1 MSSDEGGE
9 TATMPTTNGELHPP
23 SADSSAP
30 SSPGKRKRMSSPD
43 GRSAQENASASQ
55 EKNKVEETLRY
66 LVKILSKDDTDLQ
79 LLKFHLPSA
88 SPSKPRSKRAKLS
101 DEKDEHTTIESRVAS
116 GHYKSIQEFLEDVE
130 KASTGLIE
138 RQQSQGAVPNGVRD
152 HTGAASVTELV
163 NRIAAFKRHMND
175 LLVQT
180 SYLNKPTIKTEPS
193 EEDAEITAE
202 PHAPNTGG
210 RQDKTVLTL
219 FGNPSNPKQLFSSLQ
234 QSTKVPLA
242 PSEPGAPRYV
252 EVQAP
257 LRENALPN
265 GISTTKVVPYN
276 LATSGQNKTKTIGEV
291 FAPRPGLPQLEP
303 PRRARAWARDSSNM
317 WIDPFEAVTSVKSI
331 PGERNNYCFASLP
344 SGYWLQYGGI
354 TSSPSYWARKQ
365 KPSATHNG
373 EVDPAQKQQEGL
385 LPPEDD
391 PAALQGVYSSFAP
404 SFDSSGAIVQADSKD
419 LVWWAKRGA
428 KRFRTLLS
436 LANPVDT
443 VSEEPAELDEDS
455 LEETVKTFKP
465 EEISEE
471 QIDKPTDEKESKDMD
486 EVLRDISELLE
497 TLNSY
502 QQIRNLDF
510 PSASAQNADS
520 KDTSNDVGTPST
532 PSAAERSI
540 YETLKSSL
548 AAIISNLPP
557 YAVAKLNGEQLADL
571 NISQKIVVENPDYP
585 GTMEKDDFTIQ
596 QERIAAATGAN
607 RATTPNMASTTRP
620 GTYQG
625 PQTPAGGYNQRAYP
639 PNARVQ
645 PPPGGYQAPQ
655 QYYGARPSTS
665 SPYAPAATPNYAG
678 SRPQAPPS
686 GQRPGYVPPYSQP
699 GAQYNQASTLQQFQR
714 PAQNGY
720 SPYPA
725 QQGPP
730 AQGSPQPYAQRPA
743 QPGAYNAPYAPPRSA
758 SPQKQP
764 PYGTPQPRTPYMNPG
779 PGNSQQRYY
788 PQQQQPPHYGPYS
801 SSQSSPPSTTY
812 ANSAAAATYTRSAAE
827 QAALMDRN
835 KAQIT
840 ANQNRQNSGTPQPPA
855 PQQQQKQ
862 QQSTEQSGSQERS
875 VTPGNKQSS
884 TPTPAGAS
892 Q

>member
-1 MSSDEGGE
+1 MCFYQIS
-9 TATMPTTNGELHPP
+9 
-23 SADSSAP
+23 
-30 SSPGKRKRMSSPD
+30 
-43 GRSAQENASASQ
+43 
-55 EKNKVEETLRY
+55 
-66 LVKILSKDDTDLQ
+66 LSLLTISRDDTDLQ
-79 LLKFHLPSA
+79 LLKFPLPTP
-88 SPSKPRSKRAKLS
+88 SPAKPRSKRAKLS
-101 DEKDEHTTIESRVAS
+101 DESHEHTTIESRVAS
-116 GHYKSIQEFLEDVE
+116 GHYKSVQEFLEDVE

-138 RQQSQGAVPNGVRD
+138 RHQSRGANGVRD
-152 HTGAASVTELV
+152 HTGATPVTELV
-163 NRIAAFKRHMND
+163 NRIAAFKRHMNN
-175 LLVQT
+175 LLRQT
-180 SYLNKPTIKTEPS
+180 SYLTKPIVKTEPS
-193 EEDAEITAE
+193 EEDAESSTE

-210 RQDKTVLTL
+210 REDKTVLTL

-242 PSEPGAPRYV
+242 SSEGGVQRYV

-265 GISTTKVVPYN
+265 GISITKVVPYN
-276 LATSGQNKTKTIGEV
+276 LATGGQSKPTKTIGEV

-303 PRRARAWARDSSNM
+303 PRRARSWARDSSSM
-317 WIDPFEAVTSVKSI
+317 WIDPFEAVTNIKSF

-354 TSSPSYWARKQ
+354 TSSPSFWDRKQ
-365 KPSATHNG
+365 KPSAAYNG
-373 EVDPAQKQQEGL
+373 EGDPAQRQQEEL
-385 LPPEDD
+385 LPLEDD
-391 PAALQGVYSSFAP
+391 PSVLQGVYSSFAP

-428 KRFRTLLS
+428 KRFRQLLS
-436 LANPVDT
+436 LAYTDA
-443 VSEEPAELDEDS
+443 VSEEPVAELDEDS

-471 QIDKPTDEKESKDMD
+471 VVEKPVDEKESKELD
-486 EVLRDISELLE
+486 EILREISELLE

-510 PSASAQNADS
+510 PPAESQDAL
-520 KDTSNDVGTPST
+520 KDVGTPST
-532 PSAAERSI
+532 PSAAERSV

-548 AAIISNLPP
+548 AALIANLPP

-585 GTMEKDDFTIQ
+585 GTMEKDDFTLQ
-596 QERIAAATGAN
+596 QERIAAAAAAN
-607 RATTPNMASTTRP
+607 RAPTPNMASASRP
-620 GTYQG
+620 GGYQG

-645 PPPGGYQAPQ
+645 QPPGGYQPPQ
-655 QYYGARPSTS
+655 PYYGGRQPPTS
-665 SPYAPAATPNYAG
+665 SPYAPASAPNYAG

-686 GQRPGYVPPYSQP
+686 AQRPGYIPPYSQP
-699 GAQYNQASTLQQFQR
+699 GAPYNQASTLQQYQR

-730 AQGSPQPYAQRPA
+730 SAQGSPQPYAQRPA
-743 QPGAYNAPYAPPRSA
+743 QPGPYNAPYAPPRSA

-779 PGNSQQRYY
+779 PGNPQQRYY
-788 PQQQQPPHYGPYS
+788 PPQQQPPHYGPYP
-801 SSQSSPPSTTY
+801 SSQPPAPATTY
-812 ANSAAAATYTRSAAE
+812 ANSAAAVTYARSAAE
-827 QAALMDRN
+827 QAALMERN
-835 KAQIT
+835 KAQIA
-840 ANQNRQNSGTPQPPA
+840 ANQNRQSSATPQPPA
-855 PQQQQKQ
+855 SQQQQQ
-862 QQSTEQSGSQERS
+862 QQNNEQSGSQERS
-875 VTPGNKQSS
+875 ATPGNNQSS
-884 TPTPAGAS
+884 TPVPAGAS